1 MTELAFI
8 TKKSLRNRVS
18 EIIYVTDSTIAMSWC
33 HNTTIKIR
41 LFVKNRVETVRRMI
55 DWAIDSEDIPL
66 YHIDGTLNVADLL
79 TKPHE
84 LSVESVTMGSVWQDG
99 LEWMKTNTDVMPF
112 KK

>member
-1 MTELAFI
+1 
-8 TKKSLRNRVS
+8 
-18 EIIYVTDSTIAMSWC
+18 
-33 HNTTIKIR
+33 
-41 LFVKNRVETVRRMI
+41 MI

-99 LEWMKTNTDVMPF
+99 LE
-112 KK
+112 